1 MVAKKKILFFMW
13 SFSLGGGAEKIL
25 STIVSNLDPE
35 KYDIDILEMEHFDKG
50 YESVPK
56 HVRILKSL
64 QDYRQTR
71 WLRAFLWRMRI
82 YFPRLARRLLV
93 KDDYDVE
100 VSFTIM
106 NPPLLFS
113 KRREVKKISWIHG
126 SIEELLK
133 DSSKRE
139 SHRSQLDAANTIVG
153 ISKKTSNSI
162 KEVYP
167 DYTSKLQT
175 IYNGYDFQTI
185 LEKSQEK
192 IDIEIAPQS
201 ICTIGRIE
209 ENKGSD
215 RVVEVIR
222 LLHQEGKNY
231 HLYFIGAGD
240 MEEELKKRVKE
251 YGIEDY
257 VHFLGYQKNP
267 YQYLSQTKVLLS
279 MSKQEKIDIEIAPQS
294 ICTIGRIE
302 ENKGSDRVV
311 EVIRL
316 LHQEGKNYHL
326 YFIGAGDMEEEL
338 KKRVKEYGIEDYV
351 HFLGYQKNPYQY
363 LSQTK
368 VLLSMS
374 KQEGFPGVY
383 VEALSLGLPF
393 ISTDVGGAEELSQ
406 EGRFGQ
412 IIESNQEAAQAI
424 TNYMTSA
431 SNFDVDE
438 ASQFIQ
444 QFTITKQIEQV
455 EKLLEE

>member
-1 MVAKKKILFFMW
+1 MVDKKKILFFMW

-25 STIVSNLDPE
+25 STVVSNLDPE

-50 YESVPK
+50 YETVPNNV
-56 HVRILKSL
+56 HILKAF
-64 QDYRQTR
+64 QDYRQPR
-71 WLRAFLWRMRI
+71 WLRALLWRIRI
-82 YFPRLARRLLV
+82 YFPRLTRRLLV

-113 KRREVKKISWIHG
+113 ERKEVKKISWIHG
-126 SIEELLK
+126 SIEEFLK

-139 SHRSQLDAANTIVG
+139 SHRRQLDAADTIVG

-167 DYTSKLQT
+167 DYSSKLQT
-175 IYNGYDFQTI
+175 VYNGYDFKSI

-192 IDIEIAPQS
+192 IDIEIATQS

-222 LLHQEGKNY
+222 LLHQEGKHY

-240 MEEELKKRVKE
+240 MEEELKKQVKE
-251 YGIEDY
+251 YQLEDY
-257 VHFLGYQKNP
+257 IHFLGYQKNP
-267 YQYLSQTKVLLS
+267 YQYLSQ
-279 MSKQEKIDIEIAPQS
+279 M
-294 ICTIGRIE
+294 
-302 ENKGSDRVV
+302 
-311 EVIRL
+311 
-316 LHQEGKNYHL
+316 
-326 YFIGAGDMEEEL
+326 
-338 KKRVKEYGIEDYV
+338 
-351 HFLGYQKNPYQY
+351 
-363 LSQTK
+363 K

-383 VEALSLGLPF
+383 VEALSLGIPF
-393 ISTDVGGAEELSQ
+393 VSTDVGGAEELSQ

-431 SNFDVDE
+431 SNFDVNE

-444 QFTITKQIEQV
+444 QFTIAKQIEQV

>member
-56 HVRILKSL
+56 HVRILKSF
-64 QDYRQTR
+64 QDYRQAR
-71 WLRAFLWRMRI
+71 WLRALLWRMRI
-82 YFPRLARRLLV
+82 YFPRLTRRLLV

-126 SIEELLK
+126 SIEEFLK
-133 DSSKRE
+133 DSSKRK
-139 SHRSQLDAANTIVG
+139 SHRRQLDAADTIVG
-153 ISKKTSNSI
+153 ISKKTSHSI

-167 DYTSKLQT
+167 DYASKLQT
-175 IYNGYDFQTI
+175 VYNGYDFKTI
-185 LEKSQEK
+185 LEKAQEK
-192 IDIEIAPQS
+192 IDIEIEPQS

-222 LLHQEGKNY
+222 LLHQEGKHY

-240 MEEELKKRVKE
+240 MEEELKKQVKE
-251 YGIEDY
+251 Y
-257 VHFLGYQKNP
+257 
-267 YQYLSQTKVLLS
+267 
-279 MSKQEKIDIEIAPQS
+279 
-294 ICTIGRIE
+294 
-302 ENKGSDRVV
+302 
-311 EVIRL
+311 
-316 LHQEGKNYHL
+316 
-326 YFIGAGDMEEEL
+326 EL
-338 KKRVKEYGIEDYV
+338 EDYV

-393 ISTDVGGAEELSQ
+393 VSTDVGGAEELSQ

-431 SNFDVDE
+431 SNFDVNE

-444 QFTITKQIEQV
+444 QFTIAKQIEQV

>member
-56 HVRILKSL
+56 HVGILKSF
-64 QDYRQTR
+64 QDYRQAR
-71 WLRAFLWRMRI
+71 WLRALLWRMRI
-82 YFPRLARRLLV
+82 YFPRLTRRLLV

-126 SIEELLK
+126 SIEEFLK

-139 SHRSQLDAANTIVG
+139 SHRRQLDAADTIVG
-153 ISKKTSNSI
+153 ISKKTSHSI

-167 DYTSKLQT
+167 DYASKLRT
-175 IYNGYDFQTI
+175 VYNGYDFQTI

-192 IDIEIAPQS
+192 IDIEIASQS

-251 YGIEDY
+251 YG
-257 VHFLGYQKNP
+257 L
-267 YQYLSQTKVLLS
+267 
-279 MSKQEKIDIEIAPQS
+279 
-294 ICTIGRIE
+294 
-302 ENKGSDRVV
+302 
-311 EVIRL
+311 
-316 LHQEGKNYHL
+316 
-326 YFIGAGDMEEEL
+326 
-338 KKRVKEYGIEDYV
+338 EDYV

-383 VEALSLGLPF
+383 VEALSLGIPF
-393 ISTDVGGAEELSQ
+393 VSTDVGGAEELSQ

-431 SNFDVDE
+431 SNFDVNE

-444 QFTITKQIEQV
+444 QFTIAKQIEQV

>member
-56 HVRILKSL
+56 HVGILKSF

-71 WLRAFLWRMRI
+71 WIRALLWRMRI
-82 YFPRLARRLLV
+82 YFPRLTRRLLV

-113 KRREVKKISWIHG
+113 KRKEVKKISWIHG
-126 SIEELLK
+126 SIEEFLK
-133 DSSKRE
+133 DSAKRE
-139 SHRSQLDAANTIVG
+139 SHRRQLDAADTIVG
-153 ISKKTSNSI
+153 ISKKTSHSI

-167 DYTSKLQT
+167 DYDSKLQT
-175 IYNGYDFQTI
+175 VYNGYDFKTI

-201 ICTIGRIE
+201 ICAIGRIE

-251 YGIEDY
+251 YELEDH

-267 YQYLSQTKVLLS
+267 YQYLSQ
-279 MSKQEKIDIEIAPQS
+279 M
-294 ICTIGRIE
+294 
-302 ENKGSDRVV
+302 
-311 EVIRL
+311 
-316 LHQEGKNYHL
+316 
-326 YFIGAGDMEEEL
+326 
-338 KKRVKEYGIEDYV
+338 
-351 HFLGYQKNPYQY
+351 
-363 LSQTK
+363 K

-383 VEALSLGLPF
+383 VESLSLGIPF
-393 ISTDVGGAEELSQ
+393 VSTDVGGAEELSQ

-444 QFTITKQIEQV
+444 QFTIAKQIEQV

>member
-64 QDYRQTR
+64 QDYRQAR
-71 WLRAFLWRMRI
+71 WIRALLWRMRI
-82 YFPRLARRLLV
+82 YFPRLTRRLLV

-126 SIEELLK
+126 SIEEFLK
-133 DSSKRE
+133 DSSKRK
-139 SHRSQLDAANTIVG
+139 SHRRQLDAADTIVG
-153 ISKKTSNSI
+153 ISKKTSHSI

-167 DYTSKLQT
+167 DYASKLQT
-175 IYNGYDFQTI
+175 VYNGYDFKTI

-192 IDIEIAPQS
+192 IAIEIAPQS

-251 YGIEDY
+251 YGLEDY

-267 YQYLSQTKVLLS
+267 YQYLSQ
-279 MSKQEKIDIEIAPQS
+279 M
-294 ICTIGRIE
+294 
-302 ENKGSDRVV
+302 
-311 EVIRL
+311 
-316 LHQEGKNYHL
+316 
-326 YFIGAGDMEEEL
+326 
-338 KKRVKEYGIEDYV
+338 
-351 HFLGYQKNPYQY
+351 
-363 LSQTK
+363 K

-393 ISTDVGGAEELSQ
+393 VSTDVGGAEELSQ

-431 SNFDVDE
+431 SNFDVNE

-444 QFTITKQIEQV
+444 QFTIAKQIEQV

>member
-82 YFPRLARRLLV
+82 YFPRLARSLLV

-167 DYTSKLQT
+167 DYASKLQT

-279 MSKQEKIDIEIAPQS
+279 MSKQE
-294 ICTIGRIE
+294 
-302 ENKGSDRVV
+302 
-311 EVIRL
+311 
-316 LHQEGKNYHL
+316 
-326 YFIGAGDMEEEL
+326 
-338 KKRVKEYGIEDYV
+338 
-351 HFLGYQKNPYQY
+351 
-363 LSQTK
+363 
-368 VLLSMS
+368 
-374 KQEGFPGVY
+374 GFPGVY

-393 ISTDVGGAEELSQ
+393 ISTNVGGAEELSQ

>member
-1 MVAKKKILFFMW
+1 MW

-56 HVRILKSL
+56 HVRILKSF
-64 QDYRQTR
+64 QDYRQAR
-71 WLRAFLWRMRI
+71 WLRALLWRMRI
-82 YFPRLARRLLV
+82 YFPRLTRRLLV

-113 KRREVKKISWIHG
+113 KRKEVKKISWIHG
-126 SIEELLK
+126 SIEEFLK

-139 SHRSQLDAANTIVG
+139 SHRRQLDDADTIVG
-153 ISKKTSNSI
+153 ISKKTSHSI

-167 DYTSKLQT
+167 DYASKLQT
-175 IYNGYDFQTI
+175 VYNGYDFKTI

-192 IDIEIAPQS
+192 IDIEIEPQS

-215 RVVEVIR
+215 RVVEMIR

-240 MEEELKKRVKE
+240 MEEELEKRVKE
-251 YGIEDY
+251 YG
-257 VHFLGYQKNP
+257 L
-267 YQYLSQTKVLLS
+267 
-279 MSKQEKIDIEIAPQS
+279 
-294 ICTIGRIE
+294 
-302 ENKGSDRVV
+302 EN
-311 EVIRL
+311 
-316 LHQEGKNYHL
+316 
-326 YFIGAGDMEEEL
+326 
-338 KKRVKEYGIEDYV
+338 YV

-393 ISTDVGGAEELSQ
+393 VSTDVGGAEELSQ

-444 QFTITKQIEQV
+444 QFTIAKQIEQV

>member
-56 HVRILKSL
+56 HVGILKSL
-64 QDYRQTR
+64 QDYRQAR

-82 YFPRLARRLLV
+82 YFPRLTRRLLV

-113 KRREVKKISWIHG
+113 KRKEVKKISWIHG
-126 SIEELLK
+126 SIEEFLK
-133 DSSKRE
+133 DSSKRK
-139 SHRSQLDAANTIVG
+139 SHRRQLDAADTIVG
-153 ISKKTSNSI
+153 ISKKTSHSI

-167 DYTSKLQT
+167 DYASKLRT
-175 IYNGYDFQTI
+175 VYNGYDFKTI

-222 LLHQEGKNY
+222 FLHKEGKNY

-251 YGIEDY
+251 YELEAY

-267 YQYLSQTKVLLS
+267 YQYLSQ
-279 MSKQEKIDIEIAPQS
+279 M
-294 ICTIGRIE
+294 
-302 ENKGSDRVV
+302 
-311 EVIRL
+311 
-316 LHQEGKNYHL
+316 
-326 YFIGAGDMEEEL
+326 
-338 KKRVKEYGIEDYV
+338 
-351 HFLGYQKNPYQY
+351 
-363 LSQTK
+363 K

-393 ISTDVGGAEELSQ
+393 VSTDVGGAEELSQ

-424 TNYMTSA
+424 TNYMTFA
-431 SNFDVDE
+431 SHFDVNE

-444 QFTITKQIEQV
+444 QFTIAKQIEQV

>member
-56 HVRILKSL
+56 HVRILKSF
-64 QDYRQTR
+64 QDYRQAR
-71 WLRAFLWRMRI
+71 WLRALLWRMRI
-82 YFPRLARRLLV
+82 YFPRLTRRLLV

-113 KRREVKKISWIHG
+113 KRKEVKKISWIHG
-126 SIEELLK
+126 SIEEFLN

-139 SHRSQLDAANTIVG
+139 SHRRQLDDADTIVG
-153 ISKKTSNSI
+153 ISKKTSHSI

-167 DYTSKLQT
+167 DYASKLQT
-175 IYNGYDFQTI
+175 VYNGYDFKTI

-192 IDIEIAPQS
+192 IDIEIEPQS

-240 MEEELKKRVKE
+240 MEEELEKRVKE
-251 YGIEDY
+251 YG
-257 VHFLGYQKNP
+257 L
-267 YQYLSQTKVLLS
+267 
-279 MSKQEKIDIEIAPQS
+279 
-294 ICTIGRIE
+294 
-302 ENKGSDRVV
+302 EN
-311 EVIRL
+311 
-316 LHQEGKNYHL
+316 
-326 YFIGAGDMEEEL
+326 
-338 KKRVKEYGIEDYV
+338 YV

-393 ISTDVGGAEELSQ
+393 VSTDVGGAEELSQ

-444 QFTITKQIEQV
+444 QFTIAKQIEQV

>member
-1 MVAKKKILFFMW
+1 MW

-56 HVRILKSL
+56 HVRILKSF
-64 QDYRQTR
+64 QDYRQAR
-71 WLRAFLWRMRI
+71 WLRALLWRMRI
-82 YFPRLARRLLV
+82 YFPRLTRRLLV

-113 KRREVKKISWIHG
+113 KRKEVKKISWIHG
-126 SIEELLK
+126 SIEEFLK

-139 SHRSQLDAANTIVG
+139 SHRRQLDDADTIVG
-153 ISKKTSNSI
+153 ISKKTSHSI

-167 DYTSKLQT
+167 DYASKLQT
-175 IYNGYDFQTI
+175 VYNGYDFKTI

-192 IDIEIAPQS
+192 IDIEIEPQS

-215 RVVEVIR
+215 RVVEMIR

-240 MEEELKKRVKE
+240 MEEELEKRVKE
-251 YGIEDY
+251 YG
-257 VHFLGYQKNP
+257 L
-267 YQYLSQTKVLLS
+267 
-279 MSKQEKIDIEIAPQS
+279 
-294 ICTIGRIE
+294 
-302 ENKGSDRVV
+302 EN
-311 EVIRL
+311 
-316 LHQEGKNYHL
+316 
-326 YFIGAGDMEEEL
+326 
-338 KKRVKEYGIEDYV
+338 YV

-393 ISTDVGGAEELSQ
+393 VSTDVGGAEELSQ

-431 SNFDVDE
+431 SNFDVNE

-444 QFTITKQIEQV
+444 QFTIAKQIEQV

>member
-56 HVRILKSL
+56 HVRILKSF
-64 QDYRQTR
+64 QDYRQAR
-71 WLRAFLWRMRI
+71 WLRALLWRMRI
-82 YFPRLARRLLV
+82 YFPRLTRRLLV

-113 KRREVKKISWIHG
+113 KRKEVKKISWIHG
-126 SIEELLK
+126 SIEEFLK

-139 SHRSQLDAANTIVG
+139 SHRRQLDDADTIVG
-153 ISKKTSNSI
+153 ISKKTSHSI

-167 DYTSKLQT
+167 DYASKLQT
-175 IYNGYDFQTI
+175 VYNGYDFKTI

-192 IDIEIAPQS
+192 IDIEIEPQS

-215 RVVEVIR
+215 RVVEMIR

-240 MEEELKKRVKE
+240 MEEELEKRVKE
-251 YGIEDY
+251 YG
-257 VHFLGYQKNP
+257 L
-267 YQYLSQTKVLLS
+267 
-279 MSKQEKIDIEIAPQS
+279 
-294 ICTIGRIE
+294 
-302 ENKGSDRVV
+302 EN
-311 EVIRL
+311 
-316 LHQEGKNYHL
+316 
-326 YFIGAGDMEEEL
+326 
-338 KKRVKEYGIEDYV
+338 YV

-393 ISTDVGGAEELSQ
+393 VSTDVGGAEELSQ

-424 TNYMTSA
+424 TEYMTSA
-431 SNFDVDE
+431 SNFDVNE

-444 QFTITKQIEQV
+444 QFTIAKQIEQV

>member
-1 MVAKKKILFFMW
+1 MW

-50 YESVPK
+50 YESVPQ
-56 HVRILKSL
+56 HVGILKSL
-64 QDYRQTR
+64 QDYRQAR

-82 YFPRLARRLLV
+82 YFPRLTRRLLV

-113 KRREVKKISWIHG
+113 KRKEVKKISWIHG
-126 SIEELLK
+126 SIEKFLK
-133 DSSKRE
+133 DSSKRK
-139 SHRSQLDAANTIVG
+139 SHRRQLDDADTIVG
-153 ISKKTSNSI
+153 ISKKTSHSI

-167 DYTSKLQT
+167 DYASKLQT
-175 IYNGYDFQTI
+175 VYNGYDFKTI

-192 IDIEIAPQS
+192 IDIEIEPQS

-222 LLHQEGKNY
+222 LLHQKGKNY
-231 HLYFIGAGD
+231 HLYFIGTGD

-251 YGIEDY
+251 Y
-257 VHFLGYQKNP
+257 
-267 YQYLSQTKVLLS
+267 
-279 MSKQEKIDIEIAPQS
+279 
-294 ICTIGRIE
+294 
-302 ENKGSDRVV
+302 
-311 EVIRL
+311 
-316 LHQEGKNYHL
+316 
-326 YFIGAGDMEEEL
+326 EL
-338 KKRVKEYGIEDYV
+338 EDYV

-393 ISTDVGGAEELSQ
+393 VSTDVGGAEELSQ

-424 TNYMTSA
+424 TNYVTSA
-431 SNFDVDE
+431 SNFDVNE

-444 QFTITKQIEQV
+444 QFTIAKQIEQV

>member
-56 HVRILKSL
+56 HVRILKSF
-64 QDYRQTR
+64 QDYRQAR
-71 WLRAFLWRMRI
+71 WLRALLWRMRI
-82 YFPRLARRLLV
+82 YFPRLTRRLLV

-126 SIEELLK
+126 SIEEFLK

-139 SHRSQLDAANTIVG
+139 SHRRQLDVADTIVG
-153 ISKKTSNSI
+153 ISKKTSHSI

-167 DYTSKLQT
+167 DYASKLQT
-175 IYNGYDFQTI
+175 VYNGYDFKTI

-192 IDIEIAPQS
+192 IDIEIEPQS

-240 MEEELKKRVKE
+240 MEEELEKRVKE
-251 YGIEDY
+251 YG
-257 VHFLGYQKNP
+257 L
-267 YQYLSQTKVLLS
+267 
-279 MSKQEKIDIEIAPQS
+279 
-294 ICTIGRIE
+294 
-302 ENKGSDRVV
+302 EN
-311 EVIRL
+311 
-316 LHQEGKNYHL
+316 
-326 YFIGAGDMEEEL
+326 
-338 KKRVKEYGIEDYV
+338 YV

-393 ISTDVGGAEELSQ
+393 VSTDVGGAEELSQ

-431 SNFDVDE
+431 SNFDVNE

-444 QFTITKQIEQV
+444 QFTIAKQIEQV

>member
-25 STIVSNLDPE
+25 STIVSNLDSE

-64 QDYRQTR
+64 QDYRQAR
-71 WLRAFLWRMRI
+71 WIRALLWRMRI
-82 YFPRLARRLLV
+82 YFPRLTRRLLV

-113 KRREVKKISWIHG
+113 KRKEVKKISWIHG
-126 SIEELLK
+126 SIEEFLK

-139 SHRSQLDAANTIVG
+139 SHRRQLDVADTIVG
-153 ISKKTSNSI
+153 ISKKTSHSI

-167 DYTSKLQT
+167 DYASKLRT
-175 IYNGYDFQTI
+175 VYNGYDFQSI
-185 LEKSQEK
+185 LEKSQER

-251 YGIEDY
+251 YEFEDY
-257 VHFLGYQKNP
+257 VHFLGYQKILISI
-267 YQYLSQTKVLLS
+267 YL
-279 MSKQEKIDIEIAPQS
+279 
-294 ICTIGRIE
+294 R
-302 ENKGSDRVV
+302 
-311 EVIRL
+311 
-316 LHQEGKNYHL
+316 
-326 YFIGAGDMEEEL
+326 
-338 KKRVKEYGIEDYV
+338 
-351 HFLGYQKNPYQY
+351 
-363 LSQTK
+363 
-368 VLLSMS
+368 
-374 KQEGFPGVY
+374 
-383 VEALSLGLPF
+383 
-393 ISTDVGGAEELSQ
+393 
-406 EGRFGQ
+406 
-412 IIESNQEAAQAI
+412 
-424 TNYMTSA
+424 
-431 SNFDVDE
+431 
-438 ASQFIQ
+438 
-444 QFTITKQIEQV
+444 
-455 EKLLEE
+455 